1 MTETGQVYKAF
12 NKFQSSM
19 TAMEKGEKNPRFG
32 SMFAGLDSVAKVA
45 DGMYKFDLSWTQRIE
60 SNENEDFVVTE
71 VMHSDGSKLPPSIMR
86 LYFNKKTIS
95 NEGKPVATMQ
105 QFMSA
110 VTYARRCSL
119 MAICGMSTNDKD
131 GNDLSEDLDFEN
143 EDEEKEFNLQQDTSS
158 QTNNI
163 LSLKNGGKKKL
174 ASLLDNPSGDAKDFQ
189 EYRDILIKNIEGLK
203 SLKKLSELWVSAGQ
217 QYHKWDMVLY
227 DEKSKGEVK
236 DKDVCEL
243 FASKKQS
250 LKKGV

>member
-1 MTETGQVYKAF
+1 MTETGGVYKAF
-12 NKFQSSM
+12 NQFQKNM
-19 TAMEKGEKNPRFG
+19 TAMDKGDKNPRFN
-32 SMFAGLDSVAKVA
+32 SSFAGFDSVAKVA
-45 DGMYKFDLSWTQRIE
+45 DGMYKYDLSWTQRIE

-143 EDEEKEFNLQQDTSS
+143 EAEENEFNLQQDTSS
-158 QTNNI
+158 NGKS
-163 LSLKNGGKKKL
+163 LSPPDKKKE
-174 ASLLDNPSGDAKDFQ
+174 ASSSDISISGDGAELTLED
-189 EYRDILIKNIEGLK
+189 EINLAEDTK
-203 SLKKLSELWVSAGQ
+203 SLTA
-217 QYHKWDMVLY
+217 LY
-227 DEKSKGEVK
+227 KRIYAEYEK
-236 DKDVCEL
+236 DKKMKEL
-243 FASKKQS
+243 NSDNYPEIMQLFGNKKVELQ
-250 LKKGV
+250 KGATA

>member
-1 MTETGQVYKAF
+1 MTETGGVYKAF
-12 NKFQSSM
+12 NQFQKNM
-19 TAMEKGEKNPRFG
+19 TAMDKGDKNPRFN
-32 SMFAGLDSVAKVA
+32 SSFAGFDSVAKVA
-45 DGMYKFDLSWTQRIE
+45 DGMYKYDLSWTQRIE

-143 EDEEKEFNLQQDTSS
+143 EDEENKFNLEQDTSS
-158 QTNNI
+158 DSISSHQT
-163 LSLKNGGKKKL
+163 GKKKKE
-174 ASLLDNPSGDAKDFQ
+174 ASSSDISMSDGGAKFSDYITLEDEINLAKDT
-189 EYRDILIKNIEGLK
+189 K
-203 SLKKLSELWVSAGQ
+203 SLTA
-217 QYHKWDMVLY
+217 LY
-227 DEKSKGEVK
+227 KRIYAEYEK
-236 DKDVCEL
+236 DKKMKEL
-243 FASKKQS
+243 NSDNYPEIMQLFSNKKAELQ
-250 LKKGV
+250 KGATA